1 MEETLT
7 EAPVSNGGGFP
18 PPETLPPPH
27 EAVAPPCET
36 LSPECE
42 EIRVNGRVE
51 IDTSAPFESVKEAVD
66 RFGGSA
72 VWNSQLKQLFFSKK
86 NVQAPEDLEV
96 SVLSDQTAQLEKDL
110 IIKERETLEV
120 LKELESAKKIVA
132 DLKSKI
138 QKETSCEEPNP
149 RKVHPLDEPDP
160 QSIPQDAQCSN
171 VLNELN
177 RAKLNLN
184 QTTSDLAAIRASID
198 LLNSNIEKEK
208 ILLEE
213 TKDKLSNNTTMISS
227 LEKELDIATE
237 KLKLL
242 TNQKGDERNNDD
254 EKSRDSSKEINE
266 MTLEID
272 RIKEVTNS
280 ARSEIVHLTAE
291 IEQTKASIK
300 TAEIRCL
307 AARKME
313 EAAKEAEAIALI
325 EIKAL
330 LSSDNLENIDEGVT
344 LTLEEYDILNQK
356 AQVAL
361 EGSRKKVEAAMC
373 EVNEANRS
381 KLESLKKLEEARLEA
396 KASRQAL
403 EEALKRV
410 EAANEGKLAVEE
422 SLRKWHCQKKASHG
436 LQTADKFKK
445 HGPYHG
451 NRDSKS
457 KVADVN
463 ELDMDSEEGEP
474 TLSIGQ
480 ILSMKLTG
488 PDVYGKLVWE
498 RRPESPKVSL
508 GQMLNRKQRY
518 VSHSHGADK
527 KRKKFGFVGAGFS
540 VLLAKHQRSKKKRPS
555 LG

>member
-1 MEETLT
+1 MEETLI
-7 EAPVSNGGGFP
+7 EAPVCNGGGAP
-18 PPETLPPPH
+18 PPETLPAPT
-27 EAVAPPCET
+27 ETVAPLCET
-36 LSPECE
+36 LAPECE
-42 EIRVNGRVE
+42 EVRVNGRVE

-72 VWNSQLKQLFFSKK
+72 VWNSQLKQLLFSKK
-86 NVQAPEDLEV
+86 KEQGPENLEV
-96 SVLSDQTAQLEKDL
+96 SILHDETSQLEKEL

-149 RKVHPLDEPDP
+149 RKVHPLNESEPE
-160 QSIPQDAQCSN
+160 SVPQDVQCSN
-171 VLNELN
+171 VLNELKK
-177 RAKLNLN
+177 AKMNLN
-184 QTTSDLAAIRASID
+184 QTTSDLASIRTSID
-198 LLNSNIEKEK
+198 FLNSSIEREK
-208 ILLEE
+208 ILLEK

-227 LEKELDIATE
+227 LEKELNIATE

-242 TNQKGDERNNDD
+242 SNQKGDEKNNDD
-254 EKSRDSSKEINE
+254 EKSLDSSKEINE

-313 EAAKEAEAIALI
+313 EAAKEAEAVALT

-330 LSSDNLENIDEGVT
+330 LSTDNLETIDEGVT

-356 AQVAL
+356 AQEAL
-361 EGSRKKVEAAMC
+361 EGSKKKVEAAMC
-373 EVNEANRS
+373 EVDEANRS
-381 KLESLKKLEEARLEA
+381 KIESLKKLEEARLEA

-410 EAANEGKLAVEE
+410 EAANEGKIAVEE
-422 SLRKWHCQKKASHG
+422 SLQNWHCQKKVSHG
-436 LQTADKFKK
+436 FHSEDKFKK
-445 HGPYHG
+445 HGAYHG
-451 NRDSKS
+451 KRDFKS

-463 ELDMDSEEGEP
+463 ESGMDSDEGEP

-508 GQMLNRKQRY
+508 GQMLNRKLWNE
-518 VSHSHGADK
+518 SHSHGADK
-527 KRKKFGFVGAGFS
+527 KRKKFGFLGASFS
-540 VLLAKHQRSKKKRPS
+540 VLLAKHHRSKTKRPS

>member
-1 MEETLT
+1 MEERLT

-18 PPETLPPPH
+18 PPET
-27 EAVAPPCET
+27 VAPKCET
-36 LSPECE
+36 LAPESE
-42 EIRVNGRVE
+42 EVRYNGRVE

-86 NVQAPEDLEV
+86 NVQEPEDLEV
-96 SVLSDQTAQLEKDL
+96 SILSDQTAQLEKDL

-160 QSIPQDAQCSN
+160 ESIPQDAQCSN

-198 LLNSNIEKEK
+198 LLNSSIEKEK

-213 TKDKLSNNTTMISS
+213 TKHKLSNNTTMISS
-227 LEKELDIATE
+227 LEKELNIATE
-237 KLKLL
+237 KLRLL
-242 TNQKGDERNNDD
+242 TDQKGDEKNNDD
-254 EKSRDSSKEINE
+254 EKSLDSSKEINE

-280 ARSEIVHLTAE
+280 AQSEIVHLTAE

-313 EAAKEAEAIALI
+313 EAAKEAEAIALT

-330 LSSDNLENIDEGVT
+330 LSSDNLENTDGGVT
-344 LTLEEYDILNQK
+344 LTLEEYGSLNQK
-356 AQVAL
+356 AQEAL

-373 EVNEANRS
+373 EVDEANRS
-381 KLESLKKLEEARLEA
+381 KLETLKKLEEARLEA

-410 EAANEGKLAVEE
+410 EAANEGKLDVEE

-436 LQTADKFKK
+436 LQTSDKFKK

-518 VSHSHGADK
+518 VPHSHGADK